1 MDFPE
6 IWREGQEVGPND
18 LSEVLKKSDKTVGLE
33 SRQNRRVSMSL
44 AEIRG

>member
-6 IWREGQEVGPND
+6 ILREGQEVGAND
-18 LSEVLKKSDKTVGLE
+18 LSQVLKKSDKTVGRE

-44 AEIRG
+44 D